1 MLAPMMMVLGALAT
15 RRADGGG
22 GQARAPLPY
31 FALGF
36 IAAIVANSTIEIAPF
51 LKDQIVAA
59 TTFLLAL
66 ALAAMGL
73 STDMRKLAPKGARPL
88 VLGALSSLFIAV
100 LSLLLV
106 KLCA

>member
-1 MLAPMMMVLGALAT
+1 MKGT
-15 RRADGGG
+15 

-36 IAAIVANSTIEIAPF
+36 IAAIAANSTVDIAPS
-51 LKDQIVAA
+51 LKDLIVAG

-66 ALAAMGL
+66 SLAAMGL
-73 STDMRKLAPKGARPL
+73 STDLRKLAPKGARPL

-106 KLCA
+106 KLCV